1 MQNEEWNVSAVSLS
15 PELVR
20 LAQQKQ
26 ARLDAC
32 LQAAE
37 NGNEAAITELG
48 INYFY
53 GINGVPEDPDA
64 AFYWLSRT
72 SPENAAG
79 RCFLGACYVIVKG
92 TKHDE
97 RTAAELFRDSAALG
111 FPPAQYELGLCYEHG
126 IGLERNMARAVE
138 LYALA
143 AEQEDAQAQCALG
156 NLYFTGNGVEQDRA
170 RAAELYTRAAEQG
183 DVQALSCLAEC
194 YEAGCGV
201 PCDLDRA
208 IALYDQ
214 AAALGDGYAHEEAS
228 RLRLLRNNRRR
239 KWNFGNP
246 EP

>member
-1 MQNEEWNVSAVSLS
+1 MNKKLRRLLALVLAAAVLSL
-15 PELVR
+15 
-20 LAQQKQ
+20 
-26 ARLDAC
+26 
-32 LQAAE
+32 AAS
-37 NGNEAAITELG
+37 
-48 INYFY
+48 
-53 GINGVPEDPDA
+53 GV
-64 AFYWLSRT
+64 
-72 SPENAAG
+72 
-79 RCFLGACYVIVKG
+79 
-92 TKHDE
+92 
-97 RTAAELFRDSAALG
+97 
-111 FPPAQYELGLCYEHG
+111 
-126 IGLERNMARAVE
+126 M
-138 LYALA
+138 A

-239 KWNFGNP
+239 KWDF
-246 EP
+246 ESLQ

>member
-48 INYFY
+48 INYFF
-53 GINGVPEDPDA
+53 GTNGVPEDPDA
-64 AFYWLSRT
+64 AFYWLSRP

-79 RCFLGACYVIVKG
+79 RCFLGACYAIGKG
-92 TKHDE
+92 TKQDE

>member
-1 MQNEEWNVSAVSLS
+1 
-15 PELVR
+15 
-20 LAQQKQ
+20 
-26 ARLDAC
+26 
-32 LQAAE
+32 
-37 NGNEAAITELG
+37 
-48 INYFY
+48 
-53 GINGVPEDPDA
+53 
-64 AFYWLSRT
+64 
-72 SPENAAG
+72 
-79 RCFLGACYVIVKG
+79 
-92 TKHDE
+92 
-97 RTAAELFRDSAALG
+97 
-111 FPPAQYELGLCYEHG
+111 
-126 IGLERNMARAVE
+126 MARAVE

-170 RAAELYTRAAEQG
+170 HAAELYTRAAEQG

>member
-1 MQNEEWNVSAVSLS
+1 
-15 PELVR
+15 
-20 LAQQKQ
+20 
-26 ARLDAC
+26 
-32 LQAAE
+32 
-37 NGNEAAITELG
+37 
-48 INYFY
+48 
-53 GINGVPEDPDA
+53 
-64 AFYWLSRT
+64 
-72 SPENAAG
+72 
-79 RCFLGACYVIVKG
+79 
-92 TKHDE
+92 
-97 RTAAELFRDSAALG
+97 
-111 FPPAQYELGLCYEHG
+111 
-126 IGLERNMARAVE
+126 MARAVE

-239 KWNFGNP
+239 KWDF
-246 EP
+246 ESLL